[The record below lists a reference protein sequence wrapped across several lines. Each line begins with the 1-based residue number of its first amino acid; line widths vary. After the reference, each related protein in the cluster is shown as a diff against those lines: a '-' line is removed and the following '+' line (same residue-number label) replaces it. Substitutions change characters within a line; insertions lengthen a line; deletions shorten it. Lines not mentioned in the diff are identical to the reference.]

1 MSRDA
6 ELVAQWGG
14 GDRVAGEALF
24 SRHFDAIFR
33 FFVHRVPDEAEEL
46 VQRTFLAVLD
56 ARTRFRGDA
65 SFRTFL
71 FAIARRQLLK
81 YFETMT
87 RHGRVT
93 FQTLSLVDLGAS
105 VETRLANSE
114 LQARLLEHMRALPVD
129 HQMALELH
137 YWEGLKVDDIAE
149 VLDAPPGTVKRWM
162 HEARRSLADELAL
175 DERTLALG
183 PRPSNPG

>member
-1 MSRDA
+1 MPSDS
-6 ELVAQWGG
+6 ELLERWSG
-14 GDRVAGEALF
+14 GDPRAGEDLF
-24 SRHFDAIFR
+24 SRHFDSIFR
-33 FFVHRVPDEAEEL
+33 FFFHRVRDEAEEL
-46 VQRTFLAVLD
+46 VQKTFLAALD

-81 YFETMT
+81 FFESRT
-87 RHGRVT
+87 RQGKLT

-105 VETRLANSE
+105 VETRLANSQ

-137 YWEGLKVDDIAE
+137 YWEGLKIQEVAE
-149 VLDAPPGTVKRWM
+149 VLDAPPGSVKRWM
-162 HEARRSLADELAL
+162 HDARRSLADSLAL

-183 PRPSNPG
+183 PRPSHPA